1 MYSQRHGPLARLS
14 VRHLGCRRS
23 AICVSSAPHLDFRPC
38 AQTAVA
44 TAETRGIFWKHDECD
59 QRGVGRRVTISDV
72 VLSAGQIFASSDLMT
87 AMLIGIVMGM
97 VFGATPG
104 IGGKMGILLLMP
116 LLFGMNPAFGVVLLL
131 SMHSVVHT
139 GGSIPSILIGVP
151 GGAPEAATVLD
162 GFTMA
167 KKGQAAEAL
176 GASMAAS
183 GIGGAIGALVYFALL
198 PAFQYIGHIF
208 GAPEYLLLAIIGLSA
223 VSTLSHGSP
232 IKGFAMGAL
241 GLLAGTIGLD
251 SATGTP
257 RYVFGRLELWDG
269 LDTLVLVTAF
279 FAVPE
284 LLDMARKKRMLPD
297 SAAAAAACTYG
308 ALFRG
313 MAATL
318 EHWWLTLRTT
328 IIGIVIGMMPG
339 LGAEV
344 ASWLAYGHAVQT
356 ATDRSRFGKGAIE
369 GVIAP
374 ETANN
379 SKEGGSLLPTVCFG
393 IPGSSTMALMM
404 AGLAI
409 LGLPVGPNLITQH
422 LDSVL
427 LMGWAVFWSNL
438 FAVVA
443 FLAILPIVG
452 KIVYLRID
460 YIAPLVLTVAVIG
473 TMMEQ
478 SGWVPMVVL
487 FGASLLASLLA
498 NGNWPR
504 APFLLGFIMGH
515 LAEINLIKTTAL
527 YDWSALLR
535 PGVLV
540 LLAILAIIIVRGLR
554 KRAAISQGLE
564 TSADRILCGGLFV
577 VFTAAGIGAFGF
589 PFEARMLPLAA
600 ALTGAAGTGI
610 LLLKRLRPPVASGP
624 LDVPREFVHWRLI
637 VNFAALLALIPLVGA
652 LPAGAVYTATH
663 ALVEMRTSIWRAGIL
678 AGAVVLTLWLL
689 FAFWLRLPLTGGLL

>member
-1 MYSQRHGPLARLS
+1 M
-14 VRHLGCRRS
+14 
-23 AICVSSAPHLDFRPC
+23 F
-38 AQTAVA
+38 
-44 TAETRGIFWKHDECD
+44 
-59 QRGVGRRVTISDV
+59 
-72 VLSAGQIFASSDLMT
+72 
-87 AMLIGIVMGM
+87 IGIVMGM

-104 IGGKMGILLLMP
+104 LGGKMGILLLMP
-116 LLFGMNPAFGVVLLL
+116 LLFGMDPAFGIVLLL

-183 GIGGAIGALVYFALL
+183 GIGGMIGALVYFALL
-198 PAFQYIGHIF
+198 PAFQYIGRVF
-208 GAPEYLLLAIIGLSA
+208 GAPEYLLLAVIGLSA

-232 IKGFAMGAL
+232 LKGFAMGGL
-241 GLLAGTIGLD
+241 GLLAGAVGLE

-257 RYVFGRLELWDG
+257 RFVFGRLELWDG

-297 SAAAAAACTYG
+297 SVAAAAACTYR

-313 MAATL
+313 MAATVQ
-318 EHWWLTLRTT
+318 HWWLTLRTT
-328 IIGIVIGMMPG
+328 VIGIVIGMMPG

-356 ATDRSRFGKGAIE
+356 AADKSRFGKGAVE

-393 IPGSSTMALMM
+393 IPGSSVMALMM

-409 LGLPVGPNLITQH
+409 LGLPVGPNMVAQH
-422 LDSVL
+422 LDYVL
-427 LMGWAVFWSNL
+427 LMGWAVLWSNL
-438 FAVVA
+438 FAVIG
-443 FLAILPIVG
+443 FLAVLPIVG

-473 TMMEQ
+473 AIMEQ
-478 SGWVPMVVL
+478 SGWVPILVL
-487 FGASLLASLLA
+487 FAVSLLASLLA

-504 APFLLGFIMGH
+504 APFILGFIMGH
-515 LAEINLIKTTAL
+515 LAEVNLIKTVAL

-535 PGVLV
+535 PGCLV
-540 LLAILAIIIVRGLR
+540 LLACLAVIIVRGLSR
-554 KRAAISQGLE
+554 RAAISQGPE
-564 TSADRILCGGLFV
+564 SRTDRILCGGLFAC
-577 VFTAAGIGAFGF
+577 FAGAGIVSLGF
-589 PFEARMLPLAA
+589 PMEARLLPLSAA
-600 ALTGAAGTGI
+600 TIGAATTGV
-610 LLLKRLRPPVASGP
+610 LLLMRRRPAGVPGP
-624 LDVPREFVHWRLI
+624 HEIPREFVHWRLI
-637 VNFAALLALIPLVGA
+637 ANFAALLAMIPVVGA
-652 LPAGAVYTATH
+652 LPAGAVYAGAH
-663 ALVEMRTSIWRAGIL
+663 ALVELRVSIWRAIIL
-678 AGAVVLTLWLL
+678 AAAVALAIWLL
-689 FAFWLRLPLTGGLL
+689 FSFWLRVPLSHGLL

>member
-1 MYSQRHGPLARLS
+1 VTFFDILA
-14 VRHLGCRRS
+14 S
-23 AICVSSAPHLDFRPC
+23 A
-38 AQTAVA
+38 A
-44 TAETRGIFWKHDECD
+44 TVFVDPSLFG
-59 QRGVGRRVTISDV
+59 
-72 VLSAGQIFASSDLMT
+72 
-87 AMLIGIVMGM
+87 AMAIGITMGM

-104 IGGKMGILLLMP
+104 LGGKMGVLLLMP
-116 LLFGMNPAFGVVLLL
+116 LLFGMDPAFGVVLLL

-139 GGSIPSILIGVP
+139 GGSVPSILIGVP

-183 GIGGAIGALVYFALL
+183 GIGGAVGALVYFLLL

-241 GLLAGTIGLD
+241 GLLAGAIGLD

-257 RYVFGRLELWDG
+257 RFVFGRLELWDG

-313 MAATL
+313 MAAT
-318 EHWWLTLRTT
+318 WRYRWLTLRTT

-344 ASWLAYGHAVQT
+344 ASWLAYGHAVQS
-356 ATDRSRFGKGAIE
+356 ASDKSRFGKGAIE

-409 LGLPVGPNLITQH
+409 LGLPVGPNLVTQH
-422 LDSVL
+422 LDFVL
-427 LMGWAVFWSNL
+427 LMGWSVFWSNL
-438 FAVVA
+438 LAVVA

-460 YIAPLVLTVAVIG
+460 YIAPLVMTVAVVG
-473 TMMEQ
+473 TLMEQ
-478 SGWVPMVVL
+478 SGWVPMLVL
-487 FGASLLASLLA
+487 FAASLLASLLA

-515 LAEINLIKTTAL
+515 LAEVNLIKTTAL

-535 PGVLV
+535 PGALV
-540 LLAILAIIIVRGLR
+540 LLVFLTIIIVRGLR
-554 KRAAISQGLE
+554 RRGAMSQGLE
-564 TSADRILCGGLFV
+564 TRADRILCAGLFIC
-577 VFTAAGIGAFGF
+577 FAAAGITALGF
-589 PFEARMLPLAA
+589 PFEGRLLPLSAGLAGAA
-600 ALTGAAGTGI
+600 ATS
-610 LLLKRLRPPVASGP
+610 LLLLARLRPAVEPGP
-624 LDVPREFVHWRLI
+624 LEAPREFVHWRLI
-637 VNFAALLALIPLVGA
+637 VNFAALLALIPLLGA
-652 LPAGAVYTATH
+652 LPAGAFYAGTH
-663 ALVEMRTSIWRAGIL
+663 AVVELRAPVWRAAIL
-678 AGAVVLTLWLL
+678 AGGAALTLWLL
-689 FAFWLRLPLTGGLL
+689 FGVWLRLPLTGALL